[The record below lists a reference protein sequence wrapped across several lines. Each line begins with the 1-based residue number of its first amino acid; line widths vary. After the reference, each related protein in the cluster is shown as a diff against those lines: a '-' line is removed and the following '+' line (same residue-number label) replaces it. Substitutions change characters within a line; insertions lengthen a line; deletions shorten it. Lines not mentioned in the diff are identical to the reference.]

1 MFLVLAI
8 LTFCLLSGLLGGFV
22 LWIKLVEREIRLE
35 GEAKVSDEDTIV

>member
-1 MFLVLAI
+1 MLTV

-35 GEAKVSDEDTIV
+35 GEAKVGDEDIVVDN